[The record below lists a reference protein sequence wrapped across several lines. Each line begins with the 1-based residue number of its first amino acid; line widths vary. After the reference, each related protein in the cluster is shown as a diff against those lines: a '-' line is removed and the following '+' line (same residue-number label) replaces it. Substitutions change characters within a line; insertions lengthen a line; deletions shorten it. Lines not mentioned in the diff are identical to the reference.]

1 MLFSIVINSY
11 NRAQSLQKTL
21 YSLSQLRWS
30 EFEIIVITGPSE
42 DGSLAMLAP
51 WQDKIKHAICPF
63 ANLSRSRNQGLALAS
78 GEWVAFIDDDAMPE
92 PDWLCRLAAH
102 TDNKQLGAIGGFVID
117 HTGKQYQAQYL
128 VSDYF
133 GKTKNYQSLYGIP
146 LDNDLSN
153 DYYLSLMG
161 VNTCFRRKALEQIG
175 GFDQAYA
182 YYLEETDMVLRLRKA
197 QWQTQCI
204 PNALVHHKFADSHIR
219 HQHVVTSLYH
229 IVRSRIYFA
238 GRHGLPA
245 HGLHAYAANISQ
257 ELQELVQHQQAN
269 QNMKTGISA
278 QRLHNETQAALL
290 DGLKM
295 VHETADIPKIM
306 PLATE
311 INHSEKTAPLAKPFI
326 PVLAAEQRLHLCLV
340 SRAYPPQAMGG
351 IARFIQTLAHALVK
365 QGHEVT
371 VIAETQHDYATID
384 WEDGVW
390 VHRIQSLDET
400 TMQNLT
406 RPNGLPA
413 LPSHI
418 DAFAAAVWQEVY
430 DYQSSRKFH
439 VVLGSIWD
447 LDMAWLMA
455 SQTLPVWMYLVTSY
469 HQMQNKA
476 DWQTPDQKKNLLE
489 PMLAAEKWALKHCN
503 ILASTQAI
511 ADDTAELTQIANIAD
526 SKIIPFGLT
535 RHHQIYKQAIVPT
548 SKNTRS
554 DNTFTLLYVGRFEP
568 RKGIDCLLDIAPAL
582 IEKYPH
588 LQIQC
593 IGNDTIDWDDSKS
606 LREIFEQKTDHAI
619 LQRIHFLGEVSDE
632 VLHQAY
638 QDCDAFVAPSRYESF
653 GLMYVEA
660 MRAGKACIGTDIGGI
675 PEVIAANETGLL
687 VPPNDPQA
695 LQTAIEDLLDHP
707 EKTQQMGEAAQQRFK
722 QKYSAKVFAKNIAAL
737 FVA

>member
-21 YSLSQLRWS
+21 YSLTQLRWS

-42 DGSLAMLAP
+42 DGSLAILEP
-51 WQDKIKHAICPF
+51 WKDKIKQAICPF

-219 HQHVVTSLYH
+219 HQHIVTSLYH
-229 IVRSRIYFA
+229 IVRSRMYFA

-257 ELQELVQHQQAN
+257 ELQALVQHQQAN
-269 QNMKTGISA
+269 QNMNTGISA
-278 QRLHNETQAALL
+278 ERLHNETQAALL

-295 VHETADIPKIM
+295 VHEIADIPKIM
-306 PLATE
+306 PST
-311 INHSEKTAPLAKPFI
+311 SAKPFI
-326 PVLAAEQRLHLCLV
+326 PILAAEQRLHLCLV

-390 VHRIQSLDET
+390 VHRIQPLDEIA
-400 TMQNLT
+400 MENLT
-406 RPNGLPA
+406 RPNSLPT

-439 VVLGSIWD
+439 AVLGSIWD
-447 LDMAWLMA
+447 LDMAWLIA

-469 HQMQNKA
+469 HQMQDKA
-476 DWQTPDQKKNLLE
+476 DWQTPEQKKNLLE
-489 PMLAAEKWALKHCN
+489 PMLEAEKWALKNCH

-526 SKIIPFGLT
+526 SKIIPFGLNND
-535 RHHQIYKQAIVPT
+535 HLIDNQAEVIAST
-548 SKNTRS
+548 SKNTLS
-554 DNTFTLLYVGRFEP
+554 DNTFTLLYVGRFEL

-582 IEKYPH
+582 IEKYPQ

-593 IGNDTIDWDDSKS
+593 IGNDTIYWESSKS
-606 LREIFEQKTDHAI
+606 LREIFEQKTDNSI
-619 LQRIHFLGEVSDE
+619 LQRIHFLGEVSDD

-660 MRAGKACIGTDIGGI
+660 MRAGKACIGTNIGGI

-695 LQTAIEDLLDHP
+695 LKIAIENLLDDL
-707 EKTQQMGEAAQQRFK
+707 EKTQRMGEAAQQRFN
-722 QKYSAKVFAKNIAAL
+722 QKYSAEIFAKNITAL
-737 FVA
+737 FALH